1 MHPSGPSNLV
11 AAVGWDETDGYPGPA
26 VVKVGNTQE
35 ALRASIRTAI
45 EDDDCLRGIRER
57 SRKACR

>member
-1 MHPSGPSNLV
+1 
-11 AAVGWDETDGYPGPA
+11 VGWDETDGYPGPA

-35 ALRASIRTAI
+35 VLCASIRTAI